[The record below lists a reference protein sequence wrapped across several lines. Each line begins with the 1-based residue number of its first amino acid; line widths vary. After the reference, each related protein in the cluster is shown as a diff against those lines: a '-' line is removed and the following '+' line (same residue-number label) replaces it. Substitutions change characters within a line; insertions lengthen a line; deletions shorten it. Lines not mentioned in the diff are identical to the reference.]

1 VKTPEAMAANTAET
15 TAPPRVQEASDDI
28 LITRFQAGDEHAF
41 RLLVERYSER
51 IRNLVFSIFHD
62 SDLIDDATQEIFI
75 KAYRALPNFR
85 FDASFYTWL
94 YRITINH
101 CRDIMRKQKLRKTF
115 SLNTLLENRDKE
127 LTMKTSVQPED
138 TDTRDWIN
146 RGLQQLPEKY
156 RTPVILKDMEGCSYE
171 EIAEIMQCELGT
183 VKSRLSRG
191 RSMLR
196 GWLKP
201 LLEGY

>member
-1 VKTPEAMAANTAET
+1 MKTPEGMEADIVEQS
-15 TAPPRVQEASDDI
+15 APPSVKEASDDV

-41 RLLVERYSER
+41 RLLVERYAER

-62 SDLIDDATQEIFI
+62 TDLIDDVAQEVFI
-75 KAYRALPNFR
+75 KTYKALPNFR
-85 FDASFYTWL
+85 FDAAFYTWL

-101 CRDIMRKQKLRKTF
+101 CRDIMRKQKLRRTV
-115 SLNTLLENRDKE
+115 SLHTLMDHRDKE
-127 LTMKTSVQPED
+127 LTMKTAVQPED
-138 TDTRDWIN
+138 NDTRELIHK
-146 RGLQQLPEKY
+146 GLQRIPEKY
-156 RTPVILKDMEGCSYE
+156 RTPIILKDMEGCSYQE
-171 EIAEIMQCELGT
+171 MADIMQCELGT

-196 GWLKP
+196 SWLKP

>member
-1 VKTPEAMAANTAET
+1 MAVEIAEKI
-15 TAPPRVQEASDDI
+15 APPRTQDPSDDI
-28 LITRFQAGDEHAF
+28 LVTRFQSGDDHAF

-51 IRNLVFSIFHD
+51 IRNLVFSVFHD
-62 SDLIDDATQEIFI
+62 TDLIDDVTQDVFI

-85 FDASFYTWL
+85 FDASLYTWL

-101 CRDIMRKQKLRKTF
+101 CRDIMRKQKLRRTL

-127 LTMKTSVQPED
+127 LTMKTAVQPEES
-138 TDTRDWIN
+138 DTRDWIN
-146 RGLQQLPEKY
+146 RGLQRLPEKY
-156 RTPVILKDMEGCSYE
+156 RTPVILKDMEGCSYQE
-171 EIAEIMQCELGT
+171 MAEIMQCELGT

-196 GWLKP
+196 SWLEP
-201 LLEGY
+201 ILEG